1 MEGEFNNKDS
11 IHEKLDKSTYTK
23 DVKKFYDDWSGT
35 YDEVSVY
42 RVHSRTWE
50 QYCSQGHRGNFEQY
64 RNCDIVNHF
73 PDRRTILFLQKF
85 KFQD

>member
-23 DVKKFYDDWSGT
+23 DVRKFYDDWSGT

-42 RVHSRTWE
+42 VVT
-50 QYCSQGHRGNFEQY
+50 Y
-64 RNCDIVNHF
+64 
-73 PDRRTILFLQKF
+73 FL
-85 KFQD
+85 